1 MKKVLLAI
9 LSSCIMLMAAPVYAA
24 DIFDALEGLTS
35 EQRQEMSNIY
45 NSYKIKNNELLMQ
58 ILSYTDK
65 IANLKLNSNKTQE
78 QISLIAG
85 VYEKNI
91 ATLKNQQALLAK
103 ETEALYKLIL
113 NDKQYKQ
120 YQALQLKAQDAFS
133 NFLNK

>member
-1 MKKVLLAI
+1 
-9 LSSCIMLMAAPVYAA
+9 
-24 DIFDALEGLTS
+24 
-35 EQRQEMSNIY
+35 
-45 NSYKIKNNELLMQ
+45 MQ